1 MWSLT
6 RNLAYF
12 VLYIAPSVYHV
23 TAVTPTVDLGYARY
37 QGVPSLDIV
46 NNATNTQFLAIRYAA
61 APTGF
66 LRFREPQLPSYT
78 PGVQLANKQPS
89 QCLQAVVGAT
99 PKSPFRN
106 VDSTI
111 PNTKR
116 LQNRN
121 LDVSLPEASEDC
133 LFLNVYVPGNF
144 GERKNLPVVVW
155 IHGGGYVRGNASLFN
170 GNNLL
175 REAGGGVVAVII
187 QYRLGLFG
195 FLPGEKVKKGG
206 ALNAGLLDQ
215 QAALQWVQ
223 KYISKFG
230 GDPGLVTIWGESAGA
245 GSVLQQVIAN
255 GGNTRP
261 ALFRAAITSSTFL
274 PSQYNFNDPIP
285 EALYSEVVNQ
295 TNCASAKDTFEC
307 LRGAD
312 VNALQTANVNINHAG
327 FFGTFTFV
335 PVVDGSF
342 ITKRPTQLMQAGK
355 LNGGIVLTVTNAF
368 EGTVFVNQNTAS
380 TVQIADYV
388 SQLYPNFGTAQI
400 NAAVAQYAG
409 LGTNIFQ
416 ADAIMGESIFIC
428 PTYYL
433 LRAFDGRAFK
443 GEFSV
448 PPALHGQD
456 GFFYF
461 PAGKLTFITT
471 FGKSFSESFLNFVM
485 TLNTNFKWDSSD
497 ITPTWRFWQP
507 DATEMLFNVTE
518 AGAPDIRS
526 VTTSSALL
534 ERCAFWESVSAFS
547 AQ

>member
-1 MWSLT
+1 MRAFT
-6 RNLAYF
+6 RNLACF
-12 VLYIAPSVYHV
+12 LLCVAPSVYPKPKPV
-23 TAVTPTVDLGYARY
+23 KPVTPIVDLGYSQY
-37 QGVPSLDIV
+37 QGIPAPDPV

-61 APTGF
+61 APIGS
-66 LRFREPQLPSYT
+66 LRFKAPQLPVHT
-78 PGVQLANKQPS
+78 KGIQLANTQPPAC
-89 QCLQAVVGAT
+89 QQAGDGVAAT
-99 PKSPFRN
+99 SPFRSRS
-106 VDSTI
+106 D
-111 PNTKR
+111 
-116 LQNRN
+116 
-121 LDVSLPEASEDC
+121 DASAPEDC
-133 LFLNVYVPGNF
+133 LFLNVYVPGNL
-144 GERKNLPVVVW
+144 GEKKKLPVIVW
-155 IHGGGYVRGNASLFN
+155 IHGGGYIAGSASQFN
-170 GNNLL
+170 GNDLI
-175 REAGGGVVAVII
+175 REASGDVVAVII
-187 QYRLGLFG
+187 QYRLGVFG
-195 FLPGEKVKKGG
+195 FLPGKEVKAGGG

-223 KYISKFG
+223 QHIDKFG
-230 GDPGLVTIWGESAGA
+230 GDPNLVTIWGESAGA

-261 ALFRAAITSSTFL
+261 SLFRAAITSSTFL
-274 PSQYNFNDPIP
+274 PSQYNFDDPIP
-285 EALYSEVVNQ
+285 ETLYSEVVTQ

-327 FFGTFTFV
+327 FFGVFTFV

-433 LRAFDGRAFK
+433 LRGFNSRGFK
-443 GEFSV
+443 GEFAV

-456 GFFYF
+456 VAFYF
-461 PAGKLTFITT
+461 PGGNLANISP
-471 FGKSFSESFLNFVM
+471 FGKSFSESFLSFVK
-485 TLNTNFKWDSSD
+485 TLDTNIKSDSAD
-497 ITPTWRFWQP
+497 ITPTWQLWEGSN
-507 DATEMLFNVTE
+507 EMLFNVTA
-518 AGAPDIRS
+518 AGAPDIRAI
-526 VTTSSALL
+526 TTSSALL
-534 ERCAFWESVSAFS
+534 SRCAFWESVAAFS